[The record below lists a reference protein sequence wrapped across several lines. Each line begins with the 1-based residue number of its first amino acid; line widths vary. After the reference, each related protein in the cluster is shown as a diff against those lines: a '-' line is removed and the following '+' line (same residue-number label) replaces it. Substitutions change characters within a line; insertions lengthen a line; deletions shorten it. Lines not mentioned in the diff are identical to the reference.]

1 MMKVENNQLRVIN
14 EASGNMVKH
23 EIHVHERSCTF
34 DRLGT
39 RFIIHVAKVGEREY
53 IVSIPNFY
61 FSIQTPTP
69 NDIAYKLVERDVM
82 SRVDGESVEMAI
94 KSLMTM

>member
-1 MMKVENNQLRVIN
+1 MKVENKQMRVVN
-14 EASGNMVKH
+14 EASGNMVKN

-39 RFIIHVAKVGEREY
+39 RFIIHVAKVDERECL
-53 IVSIPNFY
+53 VSIPNFY

-69 NDIAYKLVERDVM
+69 NDIAYKLVERNVM
-82 SRVDGESVEMAI
+82 NEVDAESVEMAI
-94 KSLMTM
+94 SAMMAM